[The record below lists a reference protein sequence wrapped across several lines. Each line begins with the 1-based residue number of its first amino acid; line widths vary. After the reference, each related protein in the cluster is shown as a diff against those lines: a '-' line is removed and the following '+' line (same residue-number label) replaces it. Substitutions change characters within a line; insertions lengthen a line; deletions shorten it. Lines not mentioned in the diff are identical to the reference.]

1 MAPESII
8 QVRDL
13 VARYEEN
20 LILDKISFDVQR
32 GEILV
37 ILGTS
42 GCGKTTLLRHMIGLN
57 TPSAGQ
63 VVIDGDDITSGD
75 ETAFNRALRKIGIL
89 FQGSALFGS
98 MTLSENIALPLE
110 EYSGFPKNVITNM
123 VMRKLCLVNLQD
135 YANYFPDEI
144 SGGMKKRAGLARALT
159 LNPSILFLDE
169 PTAGLDPI
177 ISAEIDELMLQIN
190 QRIGTTMV
198 IVTHELES
206 IFKVANRVIMLDK
219 ETKSV
224 IAEGDPRHLREHHR
238 NPFVKQFFSRKAKP
252 EALEKSI

>member
-1 MAPESII
+1 MTPESII

-20 LILDKISFDVQR
+20 LILNKISFDVYR
-32 GEILV
+32 GEIFV
-37 ILGTS
+37 ILGSS
-42 GCGKTTLLRHMIGLN
+42 GCGKTTLLKHMIGLN
-57 TPSAGQ
+57 APAAGQ
-63 VVIDGDDITSGD
+63 VVIDGDDITGGD
-75 ETAFNRALRKIGIL
+75 ETAFIRALKKIGIL

-98 MTLSENIALPLE
+98 MTISENIALPLE
-110 EYSGFPKNVITNM
+110 EYSGFPKSAITNM
-123 VMRKLCLVNLQD
+123 VNRKLCLVDLQD

-159 LNPSILFLDE
+159 LNPLILFLDE

-190 QRIGTTMV
+190 KRIGTTMV

-224 IAEGDPRHLREHHR
+224 IAEGDPLHLKEHNQ
-238 NPFVKQFFSRKAKP
+238 NPFVKQFFGRKPKP
-252 EALEKSI
+252 ETLEKSI